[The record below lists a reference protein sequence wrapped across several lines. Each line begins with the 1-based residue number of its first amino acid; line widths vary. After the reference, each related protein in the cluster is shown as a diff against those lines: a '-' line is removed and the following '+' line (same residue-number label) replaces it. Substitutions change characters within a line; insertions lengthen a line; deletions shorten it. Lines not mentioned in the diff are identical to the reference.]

1 MIKEVIIIGA
11 GPGGLSCASYLQRL
25 GICSTVI
32 YQTFGGKQNYYRHI
46 YGLYPSSRTT
56 TADFLKDQ
64 RAAFECVL
72 SADGVAAGVTEVNAS
87 VNSVSRDN
95 DGVFR
100 VGIENGAVYSSTV
113 VVLATGTRV
122 EVPTSIAALD
132 ENFLT
137 FKDYPY
143 NSLNPSDR
151 ILILGAGYTAAEAV
165 AVIASKVASIQI
177 VDVSDENH
185 LLLGPDRKSLFDDSR
200 NVELAFDSSYV
211 LTKNKVTFKRDGEAI
226 DYVFDKVVLCTGEKP
241 NTDLL
246 SEHLL
251 DPVTRKVRL
260 RTHPS
265 SYEVNM
271 SSEWE
276 GLYVIGD
283 LKNEH
288 LTSYISYAAADGM
301 RTAQSVQRYIRIKN
315 GVPNSQLDPLAE

>member
-1 MIKEVIIIGA
+1 MINGVIIIGA

-25 GICSTVI
+25 GINSTVI

-46 YGLYPSSRTT
+46 YGLYPTSHTT
-56 TADFLKDQ
+56 TADFLRDQ

-72 SADGVAAGVTEVNAS
+72 SGDGVVAGVTEVNAS
-87 VNSVSRDN
+87 VNSLSRDK
-95 DGVFR
+95 DGVFQ
-100 VGIENGAVYSSTV
+100 VGIENGAVYSSEV

-132 ENFLT
+132 ESFLT

-165 AVIASKVASIQI
+165 AVIESKVASIQV
-177 VDVSDENH
+177 VDVSNENH
-185 LLLGPDRKSLFDDSR
+185 SLLGPHRRSLIEDSQ
-200 NVELAFDSSYV
+200 NVQLAFDSNYF
-211 LTKNKVTFKRDGEAI
+211 LTKDKVSFTKNGEAI
-226 DYVFDKVVLCTGEKP
+226 DYVFDKVMLCTGEKP

-246 SEHLL
+246 PEHLL

-260 RTHPS
+260 RAHPS
-265 SYEVNM
+265 SYDVNM

-288 LTSYISYAAADGM
+288 VTSYISYAAADGM